1 MAEMALSFQALVR
14 CGGAGADLLQ
24 DNHRWGAKSIAARE
38 GALSGNLSVK

>member
-1 MAEMALSFQALVR
+1 MALSFQSLAG

-24 DNHRWGAKSIAARE
+24 DNHRWAAKSIAARE